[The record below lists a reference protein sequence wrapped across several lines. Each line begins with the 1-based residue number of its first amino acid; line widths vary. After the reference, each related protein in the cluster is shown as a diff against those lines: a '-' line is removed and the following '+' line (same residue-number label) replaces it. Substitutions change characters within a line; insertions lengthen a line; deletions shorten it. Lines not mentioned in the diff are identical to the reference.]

1 MKKILIPAIL
11 ACSTLAV
18 SAQQPAFAGT
28 GYYLVSTYP
37 TEGQRTIDFKY
48 WNAKPNGEP
57 PRSSPELG
65 FGYTVNSRWYTE
77 LTAQWFQ
84 FSPGSNRLAAIEWQN
99 DFMLTQGQYP
109 IDVAFHTN
117 VEHAQ
122 DGSGAL
128 GVEFGPVLQTEFGRT
143 QLNLNVFFERD
154 YRVEESEPM
163 RMNYQWQVKYRWLE
177 KLQFGLQG
185 FGEMGE
191 WNHWLPR
198 AQQSHRVGPAL
209 FGSWH
214 LAGGHEW
221 KYEAAYL
228 VGKNSAR
235 NAKSVAMRIQY
246 AF

>member
-1 MKKILIPAIL
+1 MKKLLVLASLALAAQLPAL
-11 ACSTLAV
+11 
-18 SAQQPAFAGT
+18 AGT
-28 GYYLVSTYP
+28 GYYLVTTYP
-37 TEGQRTIDFKY
+37 NAGQRTIDFKY
-48 WNAKPNGEP
+48 WNAKPSGRP

-65 FGYTVNSRWYTE
+65 FGYNVNSRWYTE

-84 FSPGSNRLAAIEWQN
+84 LSPGSNQLSAIEWQN
-99 DFMLTQGQYP
+99 DLMLTQGEYP

-117 VEHAQ
+117 VERAT
-122 DGSGAL
+122 DGSGTL
-128 GVEFGPVLQTEFGRT
+128 GLEFGPVLQTDVGRT

-154 YRVEESEPM
+154 YRVAQSEPM
-163 RMNYQWQVKYRWLE
+163 QIKYQWQVKYRWTG
-177 KLQFGLQG
+177 KLQFGAQG

-198 AQQSHRVGPAL
+198 ARQSHRAGPAM
-209 FGSWH
+209 FGNWD
-214 LAGGHEW
+214 AGDGHEW

-228 VGKNSAR
+228 IGTNSAR